1 MRLATWS
8 ATLFCCALAADPK
21 AGLNHSHHHESH
33 DLQHLAVHPHA
44 EKVAHEGQPRHGDT
58 ATLMNISYAMR
69 HTQS

>member
-1 MRLATWS
+1 MRFATLS

-44 EKVAHEGQPRHGDT
+44 EKAHEGQPRHGGD
-58 ATLMNISYAMR
+58 AALMNSSYAMR
-69 HTQS
+69 HTQP